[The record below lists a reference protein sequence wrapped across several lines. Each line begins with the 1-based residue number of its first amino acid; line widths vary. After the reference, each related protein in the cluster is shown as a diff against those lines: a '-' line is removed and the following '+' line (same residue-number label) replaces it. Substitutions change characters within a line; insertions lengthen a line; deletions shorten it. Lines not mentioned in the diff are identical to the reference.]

1 MSINELLSKV
11 NVFDLEIPYIKLN
24 LEGLFKLQPVK
35 PVISQTCFIMK
46 LVSKG
51 ERK

>member
-24 LEGLFKLQPVK
+24 LEGLFNLQPVK
-35 PVISQTCFIMK
+35 PVKSQTPFCMQ
-46 LVSKG
+46 SKKDG

>member
-1 MSINELLSKV
+1 MSINELFSKV

-24 LEGLFKLQPVK
+24 LEGLFSLQPVK
-35 PVISQTCFIMK
+35 PVNSKTRFIIK
-46 LVSKG
+46 SIKKG

>member
-1 MSINELLSKV
+1 MSINELFSKV

-24 LEGLFKLQPVK
+24 LEGLFSLQPVK
-35 PVISQTCFIMK
+35 PVNSKTRFITK
-46 LVSKG
+46 FTIES